1 LTLIFKAAIVRIMKM
16 RKTLKHQDLIRE
28 VLDQIGA
35 KFSPTVPMIKVIDLK
50 FLYQLMDSLNNFIFA
65 ERNRRFA

>member
-1 LTLIFKAAIVRIMKM
+1 MKM

-35 KFSPTVPMIKVIDLK
+35 KFSPTVPMIKVIDPK
-50 FLYQLMDSLNNFIFA
+50 FLYQLMDSLNNFILT
-65 ERNRRFA
+65 ERNR